1 MLRGVE
7 GVLGFWGL
15 TLCGVV
21 VLHSWL
27 VVMRSCLL
35 SVGGGGGG
43 RFGHGVVD
51 EEEERLEFDVPGY
64 CIWIFRSDHGTF
76 MSSRGQRKT

>member
-1 MLRGVE
+1 MRGVE
-7 GVLGFWGL
+7 GVLEFGGL
-15 TLCGVV
+15 TLCGV

-43 RFGHGVVD
+43 RDGEDVKRRTHSTLKVT
-51 EEEERLEFDVPGY
+51 RLRF
-64 CIWIFRSDHGTF
+64 IKAAF
-76 MSSRGQRKT
+76 